1 LVRYKFSLWSTQA
14 VRNYWVSSSS
24 NCVFHKSN
32 PSSIELLPSAIAIT
46 TKLLDQNTYQRLK
59 AAISPYTMWYA
70 AKETATLVWHL
81 GDAYLQPDQE
91 QNPQHGPSISI
102 LPPSTPQ
109 DNQEGDEEGDE
120 GDEEVSLSSGI
131 ALLGASVML
140 SGFMKG
146 YHHHLSLLR
155 KTDRSEPDRGSIRI
169 SGLVEVIGTKGAA
182 TVDIIVDYDIKEK
195 AFKVL
200 DLALRSL
207 RPRSQKPKRSSRV
220 R

>member
-1 LVRYKFSLWSTQA
+1 
-14 VRNYWVSSSS
+14 
-24 NCVFHKSN
+24 
-32 PSSIELLPSAIAIT
+32 
-46 TKLLDQNTYQRLK
+46 
-59 AAISPYTMWYA
+59 MWYA

-81 GDAYLQPDQE
+81 GDAYFQPDQKP
-91 QNPQHGPSISI
+91 NPQHSPSISI
-102 LPPSTPQ
+102 VPPSISQ
-109 DNQEGDEEGDE
+109 DNQDGDDDDGED

-146 YHHHLSLLR
+146 YHHHLSNLR
-155 KTDRSEPDRGSIRI
+155 RKDRSEPDRGSIRV

-195 AFKVL
+195 TFKVL
-200 DLALRSL
+200 DLGLRSL